1 MRELVIVFDSV
12 RYDLFME
19 ANAPNLKSLGKVHRA
34 YSHGSWT
41 RPSMSSL
48 LSGYLPSC
56 PEVKNPWEPQWIMLK
71 FVEGGRRVFYNSNAW
86 MHNVHPLDG
95 VERYYPD
102 PYSAQSM
109 VGDVLEEVEGLSLA
123 VFLFME
129 THIAYSYREE
139 DTSEIFR
146 RVWRY
151 NQGEEDPLLVSEM
164 WNRQKKA
171 VDYLDNLIKPL
182 LDLEDT
188 RIVFTSDHGELF
200 GEHHRLGHDPTL
212 PFDVKLF
219 EVPLIVGET
228 S

>member
-19 ANAPNLKSLGKVHRA
+19 ADAPNLKSLGKVHRA

-41 RPSMSSL
+41 RPSMSSI

-56 PEVKNPWEPQWIMLK
+56 PEVENPWEPQWIMLK
-71 FVEGGRRVFYNSNAW
+71 FVGGGRRVFYNSNAW
-86 MHNVHPLDG
+86 MHKTHPLEG
-95 VERYYPD
+95 VERYYPV
-102 PYSAQSM
+102 PYSAQSI
-109 VGDVLEEVEGLSLA
+109 VEDALEEVEDLSLA
-123 VFLFME
+123 VLFFME
-129 THIAYSYREE
+129 THTPYSVREE
-139 DTSEIFR
+139 DTTELLR
-146 RVWRY
+146 RIWKY
-151 NQGEEDPLLVSEM
+151 NVGGEDPHLASEM

-171 VDYLDNLIKPL
+171 VEYLDNLIKPL

-200 GEHHRLGHDPTL
+200 GEHHRLGHDPSL
-212 PFDVKLF
+212 PFHIKLF
-219 EVPLIVGET
+219 EVPLIVSET